1 MTSHSHEDEIFQ
13 EKRKPKNPIKFKIEL
28 NQEQK
33 EAKSKI
39 LENTVTLLAGSAGS
53 GKTLL
58 ACQIALE
65 KLFMKEVEKIIIT
78 RPTVSKEE
86 IGFLPGD
93 LREKMDPWVQPIYQ
107 NMYALYD
114 RVKIEKHIQEGDI
127 EIVPVS
133 FMRGRAQPLD
143 SIIYTPEGPK
153 YMKDIKK
160 GDNVIGIKGEPIK
173 VLEVFPQGLKS
184 IYKIHF
190 SDGSCTECC
199 DEHLWNIAKNNSK
212 NPIYKTLELKQ
223 FKDNI
228 KTKGGQRKY
237 KIPIISSSV
246 QFDKKE
252 VPIDPYT
259 LGCLIGD
266 GSITKGVSPTFST
279 NDTEILEYF
288 NLPDN
293 YVINKIKG
301 DNYDYRLSSQDRNN
315 LLTHYLENLDLL
327 GTKSNNKFIPPIYKY
342 NSINTRLEI
351 LRGILD
357 TDGDIG
363 VHPNNTCRI
372 NFNSTSLQLIEDVT
386 EIVNSLGGTCTSP
399 KICRKKG
406 EVTYWK
412 NQTIKNNYDC
422 FRINIILPSTINPFK
437 LKRKHNLYQ
446 NTTNIYRTID
456 KIEYIG
462 EKEAQ
467 CILVDSKEHLYLTN
481 NFIVTHNT
489 FLDSIVIVD
498 EAQIVTHEQMEMIVT
513 RLGLR
518 SKMIICGDDNQVD
531 LKNKR
536 DSGFRFLY
544 TASKKIK
551 NLAAIS
557 LKTNHRN
564 PIVEDLIAYYEDAY
578 ESGISLTNSGS
589 KK

>member
-1 MTSHSHEDEIFQ
+1 MTPHSHEDEIFQ

-133 FMRGRAQPLD
+133 FMRGR
-143 SIIYTPEGPK
+143 
-153 YMKDIKK
+153 
-160 GDNVIGIKGEPIK
+160 
-173 VLEVFPQGLKS
+173 
-184 IYKIHF
+184 
-190 SDGSCTECC
+190 
-199 DEHLWNIAKNNSK
+199 
-212 NPIYKTLELKQ
+212 
-223 FKDNI
+223 
-228 KTKGGQRKY
+228 
-237 KIPIISSSV
+237 
-246 QFDKKE
+246 
-252 VPIDPYT
+252 
-259 LGCLIGD
+259 
-266 GSITKGVSPTFST
+266 
-279 NDTEILEYF
+279 
-288 NLPDN
+288 
-293 YVINKIKG
+293 
-301 DNYDYRLSSQDRNN
+301 
-315 LLTHYLENLDLL
+315 
-327 GTKSNNKFIPPIYKY
+327 
-342 NSINTRLEI
+342 
-351 LRGILD
+351 
-357 TDGDIG
+357 
-363 VHPNNTCRI
+363 
-372 NFNSTSLQLIEDVT
+372 
-386 EIVNSLGGTCTSP
+386 
-399 KICRKKG
+399 
-406 EVTYWK
+406 
-412 NQTIKNNYDC
+412 
-422 FRINIILPSTINPFK
+422 
-437 LKRKHNLYQ
+437 
-446 NTTNIYRTID
+446 
-456 KIEYIG
+456 
-462 EKEAQ
+462 
-467 CILVDSKEHLYLTN
+467 
-481 NFIVTHNT
+481 T

-498 EAQIVTHEQMEMIVT
+498 EAQNVTHEQMEMIVT

-544 TASKKIK
+544 TAAKKIK

-589 KK
+589 KR